1 MGQRLTA
8 LVACGVVLFCAPLP
22 VSGRSKRI
30 DVIDQLCQDI
40 VAEFPA
46 GPSLVFDGPDPW
58 TEIDAPPPRM
68 TEGSWAYVYAEGPD
82 IRWVFLRE
90 IGPGISW
97 LEDTN
102 YFYRED
108 GTLAKRQRNL
118 SAFKSNINLN
128 VTGYYD
134 PSGRL
139 LKEITR
145 HHALTGKRENTSAF
159 VDHEPPL
166 FPTIADVPFSD
177 DPELNRRLA
186 RDLPD
191 DNGTQSPAQV
201 LIVFSPS

>member
-8 LVACGVVLFCAPLP
+8 VFACGAALFCVPLTA
-22 VSGRSKRI
+22 SGRSKQI
-30 DVIDQLCQDI
+30 DAIEQLCRDI
-40 VAEFPA
+40 AAEFPD

-58 TEIDAPPPRM
+58 SEIDAPPPQM
-68 TEGSWAYVYAEGPD
+68 TEGSWAYVYAEGPG
-82 IRWVFLRE
+82 IRWLFLRE

-97 LEDTN
+97 FQDTN
-102 YFYRED
+102 YFYRVD
-108 GTLAKRQRNL
+108 GTLAKRQRSL

-145 HHALTGKRENTSAF
+145 HHALTGKHENTGAF

-166 FPTIADVPFSD
+166 FPTIADVPFSS
-177 DPELNRRLA
+177 DPELIQRLA
-186 RDLPD
+186 RVQLRV
-191 DNGTQSPAQV
+191 GR
-201 LIVFSPS
+201 